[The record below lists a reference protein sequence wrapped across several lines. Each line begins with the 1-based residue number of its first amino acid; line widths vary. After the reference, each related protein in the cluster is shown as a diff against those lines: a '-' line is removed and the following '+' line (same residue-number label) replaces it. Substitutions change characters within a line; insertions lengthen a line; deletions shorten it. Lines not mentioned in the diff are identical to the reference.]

1 MGTPDWN
8 ELAKLDVPD
17 YCYFRSE
24 RFDRYIKE
32 MWREIVQNK
41 DRDNNEIKS
50 IWIHSI
56 QDNHFAKSDF
66 MGFII
71 TSREED
77 EYRPIDWQD
86 TLRYFRKKQVEE
98 EFEMDKMKSFCYKTH
113 E

>member
-1 MGTPDWN
+1 MDTPDWN
-8 ELAKLDVPD
+8 NLAKLEEQD

-24 RFDRYIKE
+24 RFDLYIKE

-66 MGFII
+66 MGFIL

-77 EYRPIDWQD
+77 EYRPIDWKD

-98 EFEMDKMKSFCYKTH
+98 EFEIGKMNSLCYKYP
-113 E
+113 